1 MKPYLLGLTGSIGM
15 GKSTTARLF
24 AEAGVPVWDAD
35 DAVHRLYD
43 GAEGA
48 AVIGQLAPEAV
59 AAGRVDRERLRDAV
73 AADPGLLPRLE
84 KVVHP
89 LVAADRERFVATH
102 GDAPILLFDVP
113 LLYETHAES
122 WLDGVLV
129 VTAPSD
135 VQRTRVLARPG
146 MTMDMLERILARQT
160 PDAEKRARADFII
173 ATDRG
178 VEAARAD
185 VLALIAQLKE
195 ESGNA

>member
-43 GAEGA
+43 GSEGD

-89 LVAADRERFVATH
+89 LVSADRERFVAMH
-102 GDAPILLFDVP
+102 GDAPILVFDVP

-146 MTMDMLERILARQT
+146 MTMEMLERILARQT
-160 PDAEKRARADFII
+160 TDAEKRARADFII